1 MNNKDLTSLM
11 EAYDN
16 VTTPDSQAAVSTEL
30 STIASTDVQSSP
42 EGDNEQEEVDMVHT
56 NLKTLGQH
64 LNEIG
69 EALGMGR
76 EVEPWMQDKIAVATD
91 SIVNVANAI
100 LHRQ

>member
-16 VTTPDSQAAVSTEL
+16 VTTPNSEAAVSPEL
-30 STIASTDVQSSP
+30 SAIASTDVQSSP
-42 EGDNEQEEVDMVHT
+42 EGDNEEEKVNMVHT

-69 EALGMGR
+69 EALGEGR
-76 EVEPWMQDKIAVATD
+76 QVEPWMEEKIAVATD
-91 SIVNVANAI
+91 SIVHVANAI
-100 LHRQ
+100 LNKQ